1 MAVFHIK
8 IIKDFLTGRKGKF
21 DQQQTNEPFPITTGC
36 PQGSLLSPFSGT
48 SWSTTHHIFIHIKS
62 HLPAESKLWTDLSL
76 CVWHIDN
83 ASTQR
88 QNHAVRLLQQL
99 IDLIKSRLEML
110 KQRVNAAKTVLIIF
124 SRKRTSIDCLQ
135 LTIDGLQIKP
145 TTQTKLLGLTLDSGA
160 RASRA
165 HLNNK
170 DRQNRKI
177 FFTIRSYVGKNWG
190 LSGFRLKAM
199 YKALVE
205 PTPLYWCSVWA
216 SAITKKQSQKKLRSI
231 ERQFNILISKS
242 FKTADFGALSYK

>member
-1 MAVFHIK
+1 MPTRKSSFP
-8 IIKDFLTGRKGKF
+8 FLWNILIDDT
-21 DQQQTNEPFPITTGC
+21 
-36 PQGSLLSPFSGT
+36 
-48 SWSTTHHIFIHIKS
+48 S
-62 HLPAESKLWTDLSL
+62 HLHSHQITSSGRIQTLWTDLSL

-145 TTQTKLLGLTLDSGA
+145 TTQTKLLGLTPDSK
-160 RASRA
+160 
-165 HLNNK
+165 LNYK
-170 DRQNRKI
+170 DRQARKI
-177 FFTIRSYVGKNWG
+177 FFAIRSYVGKNGG
-190 LSGFRLKAM
+190 LSAFRLKAM

-205 PTPLYWCSVWA
+205 PIPLYWCSVWA
-216 SAITKKQSQKKLRSI
+216 SAIKKTQSQKKLRSI